1 MRRTLLVLVALG
13 LLALPLSASQFIKLP
28 FDKVVQESTF
38 VVRGVVGPVDAAWN
52 DEGEII
58 FSSANLEISEYL
70 VGTGPRLLR
79 IREVGGTVNG
89 YTQQAIGFPELREGE
104 EVVLMLTRWDD
115 SGDYRIHA
123 YAQGKYVVEGKR
135 VRLDAGQGEMR
146 PDHSTQKT
154 AAEDGMSLDELR
166 SMVVAAERGHVR
178 VRE

>member
-13 LLALPLSASQFIKLP
+13 LLALPLSGSQFIKLP
-28 FDKVVQESTF
+28 FDKIVQESTF
-38 VVRGVVGPVDAAWN
+38 VVRGTIGPVNAAWN
-52 DEGEII
+52 GDREII
-58 FSSANLEISEYL
+58 FTSANLEISEYL
-70 VGTGPRLLR
+70 VGTGPQVLR
-79 IREVGGTVNG
+79 IREVGGTVDG

-146 PDHSTQKT
+146 PDASTAKS
-154 AAEDGMSLDELR
+154 AADEGMSLDEFR
-166 SMVVAAERGHVR
+166 TMVDAADRGRPR